1 MKEFARGS
9 LFDRLIDLDP
19 YVQETSTTLK
29 TLTRKE
35 LVESVKREIS
45 WLLNTT
51 CSFSQED
58 LEGRERN
65 CLNYGVY
72 DFSCFFPD
80 SSDNRTR
87 LAKIVE
93 DAIEAYEPR
102 LKNTEVTVNEMSSKN
117 DKFTL
122 SLLIDGELLI
132 NKISEPVSF
141 IMAIE

>member
-9 LFDRLIDLDP
+9 LFDRLIDMDP
-19 YVQETSTTLK
+19 YVLEASTTLK
-29 TLTRKE
+29 TLTLKE
-35 LVESVKREIS
+35 LKESVKREIG

-51 CSFSQED
+51 CSFSQEE
-58 LEGRERN
+58 LEGMERN
-65 CLNYGVY
+65 CLNYGVH

-80 SSDNRTR
+80 SSDNRSR
-87 LAKIVE
+87 LAKIVQN
-93 DAIEAYEPR
+93 AIEAFEPR
-102 LKNTEVTVNEMSSKN
+102 LKNTEVTVNEMSSNN

-122 SLLIDGELLI
+122 SILIDGELMI

>member
-1 MKEFARGS
+1 MKEFATGS
-9 LFDRLIDLDP
+9 LFDRLIDMDP

-29 TLTRKE
+29 TLTREE
-35 LVESVKREIS
+35 LKESVKREIT

-51 CSFSQED
+51 CSFSQEELD
-58 LEGRERN
+58 GKERN
-65 CLNYGVY
+65 CLNYGIH

-80 SSDNRTR
+80 SSNNRTR

-93 DAIEAYEPR
+93 NAIDAYEPR
-102 LKNTEVTVNEMSSKN
+102 LRNTEVTVSEMSSNN
-117 DKFTL
+117 DKFSL
-122 SLLIDGELLI
+122 SLAIDGELQI